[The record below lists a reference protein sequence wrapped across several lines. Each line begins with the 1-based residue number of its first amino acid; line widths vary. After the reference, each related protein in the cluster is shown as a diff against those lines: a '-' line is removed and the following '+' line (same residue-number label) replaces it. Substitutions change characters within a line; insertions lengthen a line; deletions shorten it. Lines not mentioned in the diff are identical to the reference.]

1 MRSEKSACVG
11 SCSDKQFMSLSAE
24 AVQGAALSL
33 ESVDHIHGGH
43 GLALGVL
50 GVGDGITDHVLEEDL
65 EDATGLLVDEARDAL
80 HTSTSGKTADGGLG
94 DSLDVVTQDLA
105 MTLGAS
111 FSQSFTSF
119 ASARHDDFWEFV
131 QKMCANIRE
140 IGSVE
145 GRLLALSGYASNIYT
160 KRSDWLKNK

>member
-1 MRSEKSACVG
+1 MRNYLSTESTSFFGNTESFRFVRSEKSACVG
-11 SCSDKQFMSLSAE
+11 SCSDKQCSLSAE

-33 ESVDHIHGGH
+33 ESVDHVHGGH

-50 GVGDGITDHVLEEDL
+50 GVGDSITDHVLEEDL

-119 ASARHDDFWEFV
+119 ASSRHDDFMEYTR
-131 QKMCANIRE
+131 IRRRR
-140 IGSVE
+140 GSV
-145 GRLLALSGYASNIYT
+145 A
-160 KRSDWLKNK
+160 RS

>member
-1 MRSEKSACVG
+1 M
-11 SCSDKQFMSLSAE
+11 
-24 AVQGAALSL
+24 
-33 ESVDHIHGGH
+33 
-43 GLALGVL
+43 L

-119 ASARHDDFWEFV
+119 ATARHDDFMEFV

-140 IGSVE
+140 IGGVE
-145 GRLLALSGYASNIYT
+145 GRSLAVSGYASNIYT
-160 KRSDWLKNK
+160 KRSDWLKIK